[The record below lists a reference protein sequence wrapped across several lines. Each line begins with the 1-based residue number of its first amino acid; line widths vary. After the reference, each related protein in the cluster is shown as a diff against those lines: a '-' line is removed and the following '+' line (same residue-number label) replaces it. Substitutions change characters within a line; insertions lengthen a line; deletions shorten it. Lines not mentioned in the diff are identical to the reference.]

1 MSKKIFLCAI
11 SNITSGTC
19 LEDCQFCTQSVKFH
33 ADIERYTKKPI
44 DEIIK
49 QAHTANA
56 LGALGFCLVTAGKGI
71 DDKTLNFVSSIAKV
85 LKKELPNLNLIACN
99 GTASVDQ
106 LIELKKAGIDSYNHN
121 LESAKS
127 YYPNICTTHNW
138 EERYET
144 CLNVKKADL
153 KLCTG
158 GIFGLGESK
167 EQQLELV
174 KQIVSLD
181 PESVPLN
188 FYHHNTALPLKKNN
202 LNLKENLELIALM
215 RKHLG
220 HKKRIMVAGG
230 REITFKDN
238 QADIFKMGA
247 NAIVIGDYLTTS
259 GQQAKKD
266 LEMLRNNNLEI
277 ATSCND

>member
-1 MSKKIFLCAI
+1 
-11 SNITSGTC
+11 
-19 LEDCQFCTQSVKFH
+19 
-33 ADIERYTKKPI
+33 
-44 DEIIK
+44 
-49 QAHTANA
+49 

-71 DDKTLNFVSSIAKV
+71 DDKTLGFVSHIAKV

-127 YYPNICTTHNW
+127 YYPNICTTHSW

-188 FYHHNTALPLKKNN
+188 FYHHNTALPLKK
-202 LNLKENLELIALM
+202 I
-215 RKHLG
+215 
-220 HKKRIMVAGG
+220 I
-230 REITFKDN
+230 
-238 QADIFKMGA
+238 
-247 NAIVIGDYLTTS
+247 
-259 GQQAKKD
+259 
-266 LEMLRNNNLEI
+266 
-277 ATSCND
+277 